1 MELMKDF
8 KGGIKT
14 NVKIIFKIL
23 KEIFISIFFPLTV
36 EQKLERI
43 FGKDKPYRQ
52 DELFDDYYDYH

>member
-1 MELMKDF
+1 MSKQFLHD
-8 KGGIKT
+8 I
-14 NVKIIFKIL
+14 KIIFKIL